1 MNTNDMTHNEW
12 LAARRK
18 GLGGSDAGAI
28 LGLNKWSSPLDV
40 YLDKIGQSEPIE
52 DNDAMYWGRTLEDIV
67 ADEYSKR
74 TGNKVRRIN
83 RILQHKDHPFILANL
98 DRDLIS
104 KKGILECKTAFRPE
118 GWGADGTDEVPESY
132 LAQVMHYMAV
142 TNSEYADVAALI
154 GGRDFR
160 IYTIKRDDDLI
171 NEIIKREVS
180 FWNDHVLAKVAPDPI
195 NANDVNTLWP
205 SDSGETV
212 YADSD
217 QEQRINTLR
226 SIKQKIKD
234 LGSNAKELEVEIKKE
249 MADASVVAGADGKA
263 LATWKERRS
272 MRLDTKRLKVEQ
284 SAIYDQ
290 YAVQS
295 SNRTFLI
302 K

>member
-1 MNTNDMTHNEW
+1 MNTNEMTHTEW
-12 LAARRK
+12 LDARRK

-67 ADEYSKR
+67 ATEYTRR
-74 TGNKVRRIN
+74 TGNKTRRRN
-83 RILQHKDHPFILANL
+83 QILAHSEHDFILANL
-98 DRDLIS
+98 DRDLIG
-104 KKGILECKTAFRPE
+104 KDGILECKTAFRPD
-118 GWGADGTDEVPESY
+118 GWGEDGTDEVPESY

-142 TNSEYADVAALI
+142 TNSKYADVAVLI

-171 NEIIKREVS
+171 NEIIKREVT

-195 NANDVNTLWP
+195 NTNDINNLWP
-205 SDSGETV
+205 NDNGNTDFASAEDENKIQTVRDIKEQLKELKKKETEI
-212 YADSD
+212 S
-217 QEQRINTLR
+217 N
-226 SIKQKIKD
+226 SIKESIGD
-234 LGSNAKELEVEIKKE
+234 LSGFTDMSGRI
-249 MADASVVAGADGKA
+249 

-284 SAIYDQ
+284 PEIYDH